1 MRPAKQGGV
10 HTVTL
15 KLRVHSD
22 TKQEA
27 EIRVMSH
34 FPAAQ
39 WPKGSIS
46 IDKIEKGWKK

>member
-1 MRPAKQGGV
+1 MRPAPGGGV

-22 TKQEA
+22 TQLEAKQ
-27 EIRVMSH
+27 RVLSH

-39 WPKGSIS
+39 WPKRAITVE
-46 IDKIEKGWKK
+46 KIEKGWKK